1 MGGPPHQ
8 RQEITLLAFSPR
20 EVQSRVRAG
29 ESAEQV
35 STETGWPLD
44 KVLRYAEP
52 LLAERAYIAEQAQ
65 SVEIRRTGGIVT
77 LLESASAACD
87 PDSLSWDA
95 WRRADGKWTVVAH
108 YAAKGRARTANWSY
122 DHAGRNLHAMDDE
135 ARVLMGVVAVSDEAI
150 VQALDLVAE
159 PAPEPTRPRLVSVP
173 TADEPTVDEP
183 AADAAQGAAVT
194 EIVELPEAVVEDTA
208 PPVESAPAATKAP
221 KRAKSRR
228 GRASVPSWDEIL
240 FGATRP
246 DDSAT

>member
-8 RQEITLLAFSPR
+8 RQENTLLAFSPR

-87 PDSLSWDA
+87 PDSLTWDA

-173 TADEPTVDEP
+173 TADEPEANADE
-183 AADAAQGAAVT
+183 GAAVT
-194 EIVELPEAVVEDTA
+194 EIVELPMDEAAVEDPA
-208 PPVESAPAATKAP
+208 APVEPVTPDPAAKAP
-221 KRAKSRR
+221 KRPRSRR